1 MGAAWSHENPDAG
14 YGYVPKLTL
23 AGRLTATWDGRP
35 VVIEADESGVR
46 LAVPAM
52 RTVWAARRFAGSLT
66 PVFRTF
72 RRFGVPMRLH
82 VAGIFTLD
90 LLPKPSAV
98 ARLVIPALSR
108 LD

>member
-1 MGAAWSHENPDAG
+1 
-14 YGYVPKLTL
+14 L
-23 AGRLTATWDGRP
+23 AG
-35 VVIEADESGVR
+35 S
-46 LAVPAM
+46 
-52 RTVWAARRFAGSLT
+52 FA

-90 LLPKPSAV
+90 LLPMPSAL
-98 ARLVIPALSR
+98 ARLVIPGLSG